1 MNLDELRMEID
12 KVDDQLIRLF
22 AQRMDIAAQIAE
34 YKKQHNLPVLNAAR
48 EREKLSMITDASRE
62 DMKDNMRV
70 LYSLSF
76 ELSRAY
82 QNRLL
87 DTTTEQYELIHDA
100 IENTPKLFPKRA
112 NVVLSLIHI

>member
-70 LYSLSF
+70 LYSLIF
-76 ELSRAY
+76 ELTPLKIRQSCFPNGPMWSARASTAPTLPWPARSCL
-82 QNRLL
+82 Q
-87 DTTTEQYELIHDA
+87 
-100 IENTPKLFPKRA
+100 TPM
-112 NVVLSLIHI
+112 

>member
-48 EREKLSMITDASRE
+48 
-62 DMKDNMRV
+62 
-70 LYSLSF
+70 
-76 ELSRAY
+76 
-82 QNRLL
+82 
-87 DTTTEQYELIHDA
+87 
-100 IENTPKLFPKRA
+100 
-112 NVVLSLIHI
+112 